1 MERQPLFDNAKFAAV
16 ALVACAHT
24 WMPLLEKDRTVG
36 AVVLT
41 IAAFSMP
48 VFIVLCGYFA
58 HPSPTTTLA
67 GEASRQPS
75 GRPGRPQ
82 VDGGRL
88 LAQVAVPYLVFQ
100 LLYNLVGM
108 ALEQRLQPIRLL
120 EPRWLTWFLLSLLI
134 WRLSVPLW
142 TALRHPLPVAVLV
155 AAGSGAL
162 HAYPAELAFGRT
174 IGFLPWFVLG
184 LVLRPH
190 HFELLHRRTVR
201 ALAPLGLL
209 SAFAAVWLAYPKLL
223 NPAWVEYTETAA
235 QLGVGYP
242 VWLAVKAALGL
253 LSLVA
258 TASFLALLPARRL
271 RWTSL
276 GAASLYVYLLHGL
289 PLKVLQASGV
299 YHARSLQHAWTALPV
314 YGGFA
319 LTLAVLLAL
328 PVSVRLF
335 GPLVQ
340 PPIGWLLRRP
350 APPVPTSPDPA
361 EAPASAPTPTRA
373 ERPAPRAGTAGPP
386 PPGTPRPAPARH

>member
-16 ALVACAHT
+16 ALVVCAHT
-24 WMPLLEKDRTVG
+24 WMPLLEKNRTVG

-48 VFIVLCGYFA
+48 VFIVLCGYF
-58 HPSPTTTLA
+58 
-67 GEASRQPS
+67 SRP
-75 GRPGRPQ
+75 RTGRPQ

-88 LAQVAVPYLVFQ
+88 ISQLVVPYLVFQ

-108 ALEQRLQPIRLL
+108 ALEQDLQPIRLL

-142 TALRHPLPVAVLV
+142 TALRHPLPIAVLV
-155 AAGSGAL
+155 AAGSGAV
-162 HAYPAELAFGRT
+162 HAYPAELALGRT
-174 IGFLPWFVLG
+174 LGFLPWFVLG
-184 LVLRPH
+184 LVLRPR
-190 HFELLHRRTVR
+190 HFELLRHRTVR
-201 ALAPLGLL
+201 ALAPFGLL
-209 SAFAAVWLAYPKLL
+209 SAFAAIWLAYPKLL
-223 NPAWVEYTETAA
+223 NTAWVEYTETAA

-258 TASFLALLPARRL
+258 AASFLALLPAGRQ

-289 PLKVLQASGV
+289 PLKLLQASGV
-299 YHARSLQHAWTALPV
+299 YHARSLQHSWTALPV

-319 LTLAVLLAL
+319 LGLAVLLSL

-340 PPIGWLLRRP
+340 PPVGRLLLRAP
-350 APPVPTSPDPA
+350 APDATPA
-361 EAPASAPTPTRA
+361 D
-373 ERPAPRAGTAGPP
+373 RPAPRAGTAVPP
-386 PPGTPRPAPARH
+386 PPGTPRPAPVRH